1 MNKRCRYVCKIEDS
15 GGRPLFVVTVI
26 ERGAEQMVFREYS
39 CRGMPSFLEIT
50 LKTSAYLEMWA
61 NAQRDGR
68 PAEQMWRPVFHA
80 TKFG

>member
-50 LKTSAYLEMWA
+50 FKT
-61 NAQRDGR
+61 
-68 PAEQMWRPVFHA
+68 
-80 TKFG
+80 